1 MRTKYLLDTNILVHH
16 QRGHFDIEAYL
27 NEHDISLDDC
37 YVSEITVI
45 EMKVGEIILKKKGY
59 QFSVTARKM
68 LSNFTVLPI
77 SPAIDMFVKEKCRLQ
92 FAGTRMDN
100 NFDLL
105 IACTSVVNDMVMVT
119 ENVKDFKNVKGIKIE
134 NWIERET
141 IQ

>member
-77 SPAIDMFVKEKCRLQ
+77 SPAIDMFVKGKCRLQ

-119 ENVKDFKNVKGIKIE
+119 ENVKYFKNVKGIKIE
-134 NWIERET
+134 NWIER
-141 IQ
+141 

>member
-16 QRGHFDIEAYL
+16 QRGYFDIEAYL
-27 NEHDISLDDC
+27 NKHDISLDDC

-77 SPAIDMFVKEKCRLQ
+77 SPAIDNDEPGERLFLQ
-92 FAGTRMDN
+92 
-100 NFDLL
+100 LQ
-105 IACTSVVNDMVMVT
+105 
-119 ENVKDFKNVKGIKIE
+119 NVLPNLEHHQLPPGCKDFGEYYEKLRVDLSYL
-134 NWIERET
+134 
-141 IQ
+141 

>member
-134 NWIERET
+134 NWIER
-141 IQ
+141 

>member
-16 QRGHFDIEAYL
+16 QRGYFDIEAYL
-27 NEHDISLDDC
+27 TKHDISLDDC
-37 YVSEITVI
+37 DVSEITVI

-105 IACTSVVNDMVMVT
+105 IAYTSVVNDIVMVT
-119 ENVKDFKNVKGIKIE
+119 ENAKDFKNVKGIKIE
-134 NWIERET
+134 NWIER
-141 IQ
+141 